1 MSRASISLSKRRLGF
16 TLVEL
21 LVVIGIIAIL
31 VALLLPALQGARKQA
46 NAVKCAAALKE
57 LGTCYMLYAV
67 DNNGYWPVCKH
78 SVGAVPA
85 TDPAIM
91 VGNMTAPGD
100 AYWWDFLTKYIAK
113 SKKLGTISTT
123 NQEAADAQKSIMWGC
138 PSWEGNWS
146 GALGDLNR
154 LQPGYGMSFEP
165 KMTPSYPGHMG
176 LTSSVRE
183 RCRNGAAT
191 TGKYWRQ
198 TAWTSPSTRMLLA
211 DSRLYIVEQLRL
223 DFNAAFPGQEA
234 RMGVVYSSPALFGQS
249 YYDWHRHG
257 TKPPILAGTTRFED
271 KGGKVQFN
279 ILYCDGHVSAALS
292 KEDGYRAIRQRFP
305 G

>member
-1 MSRASISLSKRRLGF
+1 MSLHPRSARAPRSGF

-31 VALLLPALQGARKQA
+31 VAILLPALQAARKQA
-46 NAVKCAAALKE
+46 NTVKCAAALKE

-67 DNNGYWPVCKH
+67 DNQGYWPVCKH
-78 SVGAVPA
+78 SGVAA
-85 TDPAIM
+85 TTDPPIM
-91 VGNMTAPGD
+91 VGSMTAPGD
-100 AYWWDFLTKYIAK
+100 AFWWDFLTKYAAK
-113 SKKLGTISTT
+113 DKILGTASTT
-123 NQEAADAQKSIMWGC
+123 NQQAADAQKSIIWGC

-154 LQPGYGMSFEP
+154 QQPGYGMSFEP
-165 KMTPSYPGHMG
+165 RMTPSYPGHMG
-176 LTSSVRE
+176 LTSSIRD
-183 RCRNGAAT
+183 RCRTGAAT
-191 TGKYWRQ
+191 TGKYWKQ
-198 TAWTSPSTRMLLA
+198 TAWTSPATRMLLA

-223 DFNAAFPGQEA
+223 DTGAAFPGQEA
-234 RMGVVYSSPALFGQS
+234 KQGVVYSSPALFGQS

-257 TKPPILAGTTRFED
+257 KKPPMEPGTTRFANT
-271 KGGKVQFN
+271 GGKVQFN
-279 ILYCDGHVSAALS
+279 ILYCDGHVAPALS